1 MENSFKGSVFGGF
14 NRNDVI
20 RYIEKT
26 ALETKQRI
34 DALEKENDGLC
45 HENADLRKEVDSAA
59 GARDRLSD
67 SYYSMIAE
75 QKAAKESL
83 DQAQQELTVLRE
95 QISALTDERTSLL
108 DRIALLQQQVDEYNT
123 VKAHISE
130 IELSARQRADA
141 LEEGTRLQLSD
152 MIDRCRKQCE
162 LVISTLGTT
171 CANVSG
177 ELRKLDVSVTQLP
190 AAFNTLRTDLE
201 DLEKLK

>member
-83 DQAQQELTVLRE
+83 DQAQQELTFLRE

-141 LEEGTRLQLSD
+141 LEEGQ
-152 MIDRCRKQCE
+152 
-162 LVISTLGTT
+162 
-171 CANVSG
+171 
-177 ELRKLDVSVTQLP
+177 KLLP
-190 AAFNTLRTDLE
+190 DARW
-201 DLEKLK
+201 